1 MEAFSFPAH
10 GRFLNRIADIARL
23 EDWWSG
29 DERNALAL
37 YGRRRVGK
45 SWLFREFAHGK
56 PALLLVADRR
66 AETPQLERFAD
77 RLTDL
82 LGLRPALGDLAA
94 LFEALYTL

>member
-1 MEAFSFPAH
+1 MGGRGAERTRALRPA
-10 GRFLNRIADIARL
+10 AVA
-23 EDWWSG
+23 
-29 DERNALAL
+29 
-37 YGRRRVGK
+37 K

-82 LGLRPALGDLAA
+82 VAFRPALSDLPA
-94 LFEALYTL
+94 LFEALYALAANEKCPS